1 MSIQSVLGFDHG
13 KHRIGVAIGQ
23 IITQTANPLEN
34 INTKNKQVVWTRI
47 QSLAKIWLPDALVVG
62 IPWRSDGTESHST
75 KGAKNFA
82 KQLQNR
88 FDLPVYTID
97 ETLSSHAAA
106 DLIDGDIF
114 SGAPL
119 DAMAAKIIV
128 ETWLVEYANQTDHA
142 L

>member
-1 MSIQSVLGFDHG
+1 MPIQSVLGFDHG
-13 KHRIGVAIGQ
+13 KHKIGVAVGQ
-23 IITQTANPLEN
+23 IVTQTANPLEN
-34 INTKNKQVVWTRI
+34 IKTKNKQVVWTRI
-47 QSLAKIWLPDALVVG
+47 QSLTKLWLPDALVVG
-62 IPWRSDGTESHST
+62 IPWRSDGTESQST

-97 ETLSSHAAA
+97 ETLSSYAAA

-128 ETWLVEYANQTDHA
+128 ETWLVEYATQQINP
-142 L
+142 